1 MVQVRHHEI
10 DLRISSMPTIYGEK
24 IVLRLLDKSGH
35 TITKQSIGL
44 EGTDLQKYDALLK
57 TVAA

>member
-1 MVQVRHHEI
+1 
-10 DLRISSMPTIYGEK
+10 MPTIYGEK

-44 EGTDLQKYDALLK
+44 EGADLQKYDALLK
-57 TVAA
+57 TAAA